1 MPSLSSPRRLSLINL
16 TLHRRAICVAA
27 KETLLGDKRAEN
39 VTDLG
44 PTGFKLLPESFKPEL
59 RNSCVI
65 VATTGRK
72 YLFERNT
79 RDVPCEL
86 HQGQISLLPR
96 FNRKQKTKK
105 KASYFSHKVSFVVF
119 HPRRADEVVLLAPP
133 VPEAAEEVV
142 GEESIDGV
150 PNDVDVHRL
159 LYPEPG
165 RDIMY
170 IYIDR

>member
-1 MPSLSSPRRLSLINL
+1 MGVTPG
-16 TLHRRAICVAA
+16 ADFAVAPIQSQT
-27 KETLLGDKRAEN
+27 K
-39 VTDLG
+39 
-44 PTGFKLLPESFKPEL
+44 
-59 RNSCVI
+59 
-65 VATTGRK
+65 
-72 YLFERNT
+72 
-79 RDVPCEL
+79 
-86 HQGQISLLPR
+86 
-96 FNRKQKTKK
+96 KQKK

-165 RDIMY
+165 RDIMHV
-170 IYIDR
+170 YIDR